1 MLSAGWAWTK
11 ERDHHMT
18 RIARVLAPVAAIG
31 MLSAVAACGSDTETV
46 TERTVIQE
54 QPQTVQTKTT
64 TRTVEED

>member
-1 MLSAGWAWTK
+1 MS
-11 ERDHHMT
+11 